1 MRSLTSAWT
10 VLLSTPRLQM
20 TWFTLEFTIHTSALH
35 VSIILTLFAFT
46 INIFDVDI
54 VNDNDNAKGDVS
66 VVILILKA
74 NRYPSY
80 DEYEYRCV
88 YMYLR

>member
-1 MRSLTSAWT
+1 MF
-10 VLLSTPRLQM
+10 LLFP
-20 TWFTLEFTIHTSALH
+20 
-35 VSIILTLFAFT
+35 FAFT

-54 VNDNDNAKGDVS
+54 DIDNDNTKGDVS
-66 VVILILKA
+66 VAILAKMCQ
-74 NRYPSY
+74 SY